1 MIDQSASQASAS
13 RNWMDAYLLY
23 MGAAIEQIDDHEP
36 HRVVGV
42 VHTNPGLSNTLVFG
56 QLPYGEWGVVGNVGH
71 TDAPK
76 RFSCSQLEIRQVLQ
90 IIRFSKPYP

>member
-1 MIDQSASQASAS
+1 MIDQPASQASAS
-13 RNWMDAYLLY
+13 HNRMDAYLLY
-23 MGAAIEQIDDHEP
+23 MGTAIEHIDDHEP

-56 QLPYGEWGVVGNVGH
+56 QVPYGWWRVVGNVGH

-76 RFSCSQLEIRQVLQ
+76 RFSCGQLEIR
-90 IIRFSKPYP
+90 